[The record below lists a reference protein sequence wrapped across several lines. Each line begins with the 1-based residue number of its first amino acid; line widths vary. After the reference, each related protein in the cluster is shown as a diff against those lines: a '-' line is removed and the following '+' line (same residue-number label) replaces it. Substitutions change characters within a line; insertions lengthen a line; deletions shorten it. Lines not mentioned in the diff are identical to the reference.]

1 MVYGIIQRHF
11 GELEIESEIGRGA
24 SIRLLLPRDENQNGY
39 SVEKPQSK
47 KAKPRRILLAE
58 DELSV
63 RTVTTEQLTSDG
75 HEVVAAEDG
84 SAALSLF
91 DKSDFDLVITD
102 LAMPG
107 MAGDKLADHIKEK
120 KPEMKIILLTGFGD
134 LLAAVNDQPDSVDL
148 VLNKPVSRAE
158 LRQALEQ
165 IEKNDIPAEPV

>member
-1 MVYGIIQRHF
+1 MIIPKLQ
-11 GELEIESEIGRGA
+11 
-24 SIRLLLPRDENQNGY
+24 
-39 SVEKPQSK
+39 
-47 KAKPRRILLAE
+47 
-58 DELSV
+58 
-63 RTVTTEQLTSDG
+63 TS
-75 HEVVAAEDG
+75 
-84 SAALSLF
+84 
-91 DKSDFDLVITD
+91 ITD